1 MACFNLIYISTGPY
15 ICMNN
20 NKIMEPRNIIYF
32 KIAQLEDEKIQKS
45 ILFETA
51 EILDEEDE
59 NLMAVEDFK
68 EFEVI
73 YSFLPSYKSERFKNL
88 LEKFG
93 ILIDHKDITE
103 DILMA
108 REKGDEFIKTF
119 KDENYR
125 KVLERFLEKN
135 LSVDMILDK
144 INEQGIQSLSEIDK
158 GILNKA

>member
-1 MACFNLIYISTGPY
+1 
-15 ICMNN
+15 
-20 NKIMEPRNIIYF
+20 
-32 KIAQLEDEKIQKS
+32 
-45 ILFETA
+45 
-51 EILDEEDE
+51 LDEEDE

-73 YSFLPSYKSERFKNL
+73 YSFLPPYKSERFKNL

-108 REKGDEFIKTF
+108 REKGGEFIKTF

-158 GILNKA
+158 SILNKA